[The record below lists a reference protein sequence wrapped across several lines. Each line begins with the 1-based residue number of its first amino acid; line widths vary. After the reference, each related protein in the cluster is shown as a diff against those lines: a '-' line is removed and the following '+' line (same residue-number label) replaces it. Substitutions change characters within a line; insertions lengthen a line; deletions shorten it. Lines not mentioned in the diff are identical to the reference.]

1 MNDKVKVAVTPQ
13 AWMELYKILYN
24 LMGDMGQWSDKHDLP
39 VQVTM
44 GTFAGMYEVIGA
56 TSNACECDACN
67 HVIDSFADELVG
79 RMIDTSGTVH

>member
-1 MNDKVKVAVTPQ
+1 MNDKIKVEVTPQ
-13 AWMELYKILYN
+13 AWMDLYKILYN
-24 LMGDMGQWSDKHDLP
+24 LMGEMGQWSDKHDLP

-44 GTFAGMYEVIGA
+44 GAFAGMYEVIG
-56 TSNACECDACN
+56 TTPNACECDECN